1 MSTGAKV
8 SVNLGK
14 PIWPL
19 HLVFILVTMFCLVA
33 WTIIAKAGA
42 NPLVILLGNATI
54 YGACL
59 LSYRMAT
66 RSMGN
71 PNPHAFVRAIY
82 ASTFSKMG
90 ICLFAV
96 LLYIFLAPPVN
107 RASLFTCM
115 GLYLVYTWLEV
126 SILNKQTRIRKN
138 G

>member
-1 MSTGAKV
+1 MHTGEKAAV
-8 SVNLGK
+8 DFGK

-19 HLVFILVTMFCLVA
+19 HLVFVLVTVVSLVA
-33 WTIIAKAGA
+33 WNQIVTAGA
-42 NPLVILLGNATI
+42 TPLVILVGNIII
-54 YGACL
+54 YAACL
-59 LSYRMAT
+59 LSYRMAV
-66 RSMGN
+66 RSMHN

-96 LLYIFLAPPVN
+96 LLYILLAPPVN

-126 SILNKQTRIRKN
+126 SILNKQTRNRKN
-138 G
+138 A